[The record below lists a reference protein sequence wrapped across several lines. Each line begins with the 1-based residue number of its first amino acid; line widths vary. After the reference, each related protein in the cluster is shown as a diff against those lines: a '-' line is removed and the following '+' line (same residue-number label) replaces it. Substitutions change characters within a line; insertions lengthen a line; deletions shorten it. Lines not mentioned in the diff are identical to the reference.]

1 MVKLS
6 FLAEQ
11 HIGPR
16 TLLKSYRTYIKCKA
30 GKNGKGVKDFLL
42 NGNIEVRIGKNA
54 VVENKGHFQF
64 GLRGLRPSKVEGLLQ
79 LSANSKLV
87 IEGSESIGPGT
98 RLIVLEKGVMQFEGG
113 LINSDSTLVCSK
125 LIKIGNGTVIG
136 CEVEILDNDF
146 HSIDNKDSEISKP
159 IIIGSH
165 VWVGDRATILKGV
178 TVGSGS
184 VIACGA
190 IVTRNVPENTLVA
203 GVPAKVIRKDVH
215 WKDN

>member
-1 MVKLS
+1 MVNLS
-6 FLAEQ
+6 YLTSQ

-16 TLLKSYRTYIKCKA
+16 TLLKSYQTYLRCKA

-54 VVENKGHFQF
+54 VVENRGHFQF

-79 LSANSKLV
+79 LSENSKLV
-87 IEGSESIGPGT
+87 IDGCESIGPGT
-98 RLIVLEKGVMQFEGG
+98 RLIILEKGVMQFEGG
-113 LINSDSTLVCSK
+113 LINSDSTIVCSK
-125 LIKIGNGTVIG
+125 FIKIGSDTVIG
-136 CEVEILDNDF
+136 CEVEILDSDF
-146 HSIDNKDSEISKP
+146 HHIDSKNYEISKP

-178 TVGSGS
+178 TIGSGS

-190 IVTRNVPENTLVA
+190 IVTRDVPENTLVA
-203 GVPAKVIRKDVH
+203 GVPAKVIRENVH
-215 WKDN
+215 WKD